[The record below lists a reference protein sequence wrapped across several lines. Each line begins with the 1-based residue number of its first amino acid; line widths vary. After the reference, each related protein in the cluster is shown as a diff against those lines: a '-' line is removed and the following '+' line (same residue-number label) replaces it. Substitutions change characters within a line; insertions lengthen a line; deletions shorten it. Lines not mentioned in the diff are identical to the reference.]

1 MVLLLN
7 MLYATLAFAGLLL
20 LGQGA
25 VYLMCLGRHEE
36 NAVYRMMRFL
46 TSPVTRVVRKVTPAG
61 VSDKHVPFVAF
72 FLIFWLCL
80 ALAYYLGSVALAS
93 RGL

>member
-1 MVLLLN
+1 MVLFLN
-7 MLYATLAFAGLLL
+7 MLYATLAFAALLL

-46 TSPVTRVVRKVTPAG
+46 TSPVTKVVRKITPVG
-61 VSDKHVPFVAF
+61 VADKHVPFVAF
-72 FLIFWLCL
+72 FLIFWICL
-80 ALAYYLGSVALAS
+80 ALAYYLGSVAVAS
-93 RGL
+93 RGI